1 MGTFFTPSV
10 AVDCQIA
17 YDFLTGDLADD
28 NTADEEEK
36 VGIVDGRP
44 ILLYLGGAET
54 AYIKKLLHS
63 WCQTYLTSS
72 MSICTV
78 PNSLALCI

>member
-1 MGTFFTPSV
+1 MRTFYPSSV

-17 YDFLTGDLADD
+17 YYFLAGDLVDD

-44 ILLYLGGAET
+44 ILLYLMGAER
-54 AYIKKLLHS
+54 AY
-63 WCQTYLTSS
+63 
-72 MSICTV
+72 
-78 PNSLALCI
+78 